1 MLSSSMTLS
10 AGLPYLLL
18 YNAIFVLPLVVILLV
33 VYAGVSADTLE
44 TMRLGGRRWMRGM
57 IGVFLIVLG
66 ILMLSGIL

>member
-1 MLSSSMTLS
+1 
-10 AGLPYLLL
+10 
-18 YNAIFVLPLVVILLV
+18 V

-66 ILMLSGIL
+66 LLMLSGIL